1 MAPAPS
7 ILAVDF
13 SKRSTG
19 LAFGR
24 PGERPV
30 LSSISFAKWEG
41 ASLAEASSAIIR
53 WLPEVFATYQP
64 DMIVVEAALP
74 PIASREQIS
83 ARLAL
88 GFDFLLK
95 GAAHLRTIRCE
106 EVAGG
111 TWKAFTLGCGNLPSA
126 EAKRRS
132 MAVCKG
138 MGWEATNND
147 EADAACVWIW
157 ACATFYR
164 RQFDEVL
171 PLFAK
176 AQRAAA

>member
-1 MAPAPS
+1 MAGPS

-53 WLPEVFATYQP
+53 WLPEALGTFAP
-64 DMIVVEAALP
+64 DLIVVEAALP

-111 TWKAFTLGCGNLPSA
+111 TWKAFSLGCGNLPSA

-138 MGWEATNND
+138 MGWEAANND

-157 ACATFYR
+157 AEHEYGKFR
-164 RQFDEVL
+164 RDNLL
-171 PLFAK
+171 PIFSK
-176 AQRAAA
+176 VRAA